1 MKDKTPHIL
10 LGLYIVEFIIFG
22 IAPYHR
28 GVWWAENI
36 PIMLI
41 VAAAVI
47 ISKYFRFTPTAY
59 IMMFFLI
66 FFHTIGGHYTFE
78 RVPFSFVSDLFGF
91 ERNHFDRMAH
101 FTVGFYA
108 YPIAEVLLK
117 RKLVN
122 TKWVLYL
129 FPVFAIFTVAALYEL
144 FEWIFAIS
152 TDPEAG
158 MTVLGSQGD
167 IWDAQKD
174 MLSDGLGAITA
185 TLLFYIVN
193 RKEISEKIK

>member
-66 FFHTIGGHYTFE
+66 FFHHLP
-78 RVPFSFVSDLFGF
+78 PF
-91 ERNHFDRMAH
+91 
-101 FTVGFYA
+101 
-108 YPIAEVLLK
+108 
-117 RKLVN
+117 
-122 TKWVLYL
+122 
-129 FPVFAIFTVAALYEL
+129 
-144 FEWIFAIS
+144 
-152 TDPEAG
+152 
-158 MTVLGSQGD
+158 
-167 IWDAQKD
+167 
-174 MLSDGLGAITA
+174 
-185 TLLFYIVN
+185 
-193 RKEISEKIK
+193 